1 MTDLRTRIAATVDA
15 HERVGSS
22 CKCGFGLGVPAIVEH
37 WQEHL
42 ADAVISEL
50 QLTKR
55 LDANRAIPQFHYVTP
70 WEKA

>member
-1 MTDLRTRIAATVDA
+1 MTDLRTRIAAVLTRHDQQ
-15 HERVGSS
+15 EISLR
-22 CKCGFGLGVPAIVEH
+22 CPCGEKYDY
-37 WQEHL
+37 WQEHV
-42 ADAVISEL
+42 ADAIISEL

>member
-1 MTDLRTRIAATVDA
+1 
-15 HERVGSS
+15 
-22 CKCGFGLGVPAIVEH
+22 
-37 WQEHL
+37 L

-55 LDANRAIPQFHYVTP
+55 LDANRAIPQVHYVTP